1 MKIGSSPFLE
11 GDSGNPKTEDGKDC
25 HYMYYE
31 RIIIRPPSEANSF
44 LLPVTIGCSH
54 NKCTFCGT
62 YLGVKFRIRPLEDIK
77 QDIDEVAKNYSW
89 SVRRVFLEE
98 GDALICPQRRLVE
111 VLKYLHK
118 RLPYLDRVGTYATPQ
133 SALIKSIDEL
143 KELNQLGLK
152 IAYMGVETGDEE
164 LLKKI
169 NKGASYDEI
178 VEAGRK
184 IKQAGITLS
193 VTVILGLGGIEGS
206 QNHALK
212 TAQILSDID
221 PDFAGALTILLV
233 PSTPLHKDWE
243 EGKFS
248 LISPFQSLEELRLI
262 IQNSS
267 FTNCF
272 FTANHASNYLPIKAR
287 LPQQK
292 AEMLKLIDEVLAK
305 RDMSRLRPEFTRA
318 L

>member
-1 MKIGSSPFLE
+1 
-11 GDSGNPKTEDGKDC
+11 
-25 HYMYYE
+25 MYYE
-31 RIIIRPPSEANSF
+31 RAIIRPPSEANSF
-44 LLPVTIGCSH
+44 LLPVTFGCSH

-62 YLGVKFRIRPLEDIK
+62 YTDIKFRIRPLEDIK
-77 QDIDEVAKNYSW
+77 RDIDKVAQHYSW
-89 SVRRVFLEE
+89 SLRRVFLEN
-98 GDALICPQRRLVE
+98 GDALIAPQHRLVE
-111 VLKYLHK
+111 VLKYLNEKFPH
-118 RLPYLDRVGTYATPQ
+118 LDRIGTYATPQ
-133 SALIKSIDEL
+133 AGLIKSVDEL
-143 KELNQLGLK
+143 KELNRLGLK

-169 NKGASYDEI
+169 DKGANYDQI

-206 QNHALK
+206 KNHALK
-212 TAQILSDID
+212 TAKILSDID

-233 PSTPLHKDWE
+233 PGTPLHKDWE
-243 EGKFS
+243 EGKFK
-248 LISPFQSLEELRLI
+248 LISPFQSLEELKLI

-292 AEMLKLIDEVLAK
+292 AEVLKLIDEVLATK
-305 RDMSRLRPEFTRA
+305 DMSRLRPEFTRA

>member
-1 MKIGSSPFLE
+1 
-11 GDSGNPKTEDGKDC
+11 
-25 HYMYYE
+25 MYYE
-31 RIIIRPPSEANSF
+31 RMIIRPPSEANSF

-62 YLGVKFRIRPLEDIK
+62 YTGVKFRIRPLEDIK
-77 QDIDEVAKNYSW
+77 RDIDKVAQHYSW
-89 SVRRVFLEE
+89 SLRRVFLED
-98 GDALICPQRRLVE
+98 GDALIAPQRRLVE
-111 VLKYLHK
+111 VLKYLNEKFPH
-118 RLPYLDRVGTYATPQ
+118 LDRIGTYTTPQ
-133 SALIKSIDEL
+133 AALIKSIDEL
-143 KELNQLGLK
+143 KELNRLGLK

-169 NKGASYDEI
+169 DKGASYDQI

-184 IKQAGITLS
+184 IKQAGITIS

-206 QNHALK
+206 KNHALK
-212 TAQILSDID
+212 TARLLSDID

-233 PSTPLHKDWE
+233 PGTPLHRDWE
-243 EGKFS
+243 KGEFK

-287 LPQQK
+287 LPRQK
-292 AEMLKLIDEVLAK
+292 AEVLKLIDDVLATK
-305 RDMSRLRPEFTRA
+305 DMSRLRPEFTRA

>member
-1 MKIGSSPFLE
+1 
-11 GDSGNPKTEDGKDC
+11 
-25 HYMYYE
+25 MYYE
-31 RIIIRPPSEANSF
+31 RAIIRPPSEANSF
-44 LLPVTIGCSH
+44 LLPITIGCSH

-62 YLGVKFRIRPLEDIK
+62 YMGVKFRIRPLEDIK
-77 QDIDEVAKNYSW
+77 GDIDKVAQHYSW
-89 SVRRVFLEE
+89 SLRRVFLED
-98 GDALICPQRRLVE
+98 GDALIAPQRRLVE
-111 VLKYLHK
+111 VLKYLNEKFPH
-118 RLPYLDRVGTYATPQ
+118 LDRIGTYTTPQ
-133 SALIKSIDEL
+133 AALIKSVDEL
-143 KELNQLGLK
+143 KELNRLGLK

-169 NKGASYDEI
+169 DKGASYDQI

-184 IKQAGITLS
+184 IKQAGITIS
-193 VTVILGLGGIEGS
+193 VTVILGLGGIEGGK
-206 QNHALK
+206 NHALK
-212 TAQILSDID
+212 TAKILSDID

-233 PSTPLHKDWE
+233 PGTPLHRDWE
-243 EGKFS
+243 KGEFK

-292 AEMLKLIDEVLAK
+292 AEVLKLIDEVLATK
-305 RDMSRLRPEFTRA
+305 DMSRLRPEFTRA

>member
-1 MKIGSSPFLE
+1 
-11 GDSGNPKTEDGKDC
+11 
-25 HYMYYE
+25 MYYE
-31 RIIIRPPSEANSF
+31 RMIIRPPSEANSF
-44 LLPVTIGCSH
+44 LLPVTTGCSH

-62 YLGVKFRIRPLEDIK
+62 YLGVKFRIRPLKDIK
-77 QDIDEVAKNYSW
+77 QDIDRVAQNYSW
-89 SVRRVFLEE
+89 SMRRVFLEE
-98 GDALICPQRRLVE
+98 GDALICRQHRLVE
-111 VLKYLHK
+111 VLNHLNK
-118 RLPYLDRVGTYATPQ
+118 RFPYLNRVGTYATPQ

-143 KELNQLGLK
+143 KELNRLGLK

-169 NKGASYDEI
+169 DKGVDYDQM

-206 QNHALK
+206 QNHALQ
-212 TAQILSDID
+212 TAKILSDID
-221 PDFAGALTILLV
+221 PDFAGTLTILLV
-233 PSTPLHKDWE
+233 PDTPLHKEWE
-243 EGKFS
+243 EGRFS

-292 AEMLKLIDEVLAK
+292 AEMLKLIEDVLAK
-305 RDMSRLRPEFTRA
+305 RDMSLLRPEFTRA